1 MITLYQLEMI
11 KRVIVYSL
19 VIVRTKT
26 MLYSNV
32 KLTKFPS
39 IIRKMIMS
47 FVKSVNAD
55 RSSDNFEQAIENF
68 YKTLEENGVKSE
80 IIHQIEQELGF

>member
-1 MITLYQLEMI
+1 
-11 KRVIVYSL
+11 
-19 VIVRTKT
+19 
-26 MLYSNV
+26 
-32 KLTKFPS
+32 
-39 IIRKMIMS
+39 MIMS

-80 IIHQIEQELGF
+80 IIHQIEQELGFWSYTPRV

>member
-1 MITLYQLEMI
+1 MI
-11 KRVIVYSL
+11 KQVIVYSL

>member
-1 MITLYQLEMI
+1 
-11 KRVIVYSL
+11 
-19 VIVRTKT
+19 

-32 KLTKFPS
+32 ELTKFPGS
-39 IIRKMIMS
+39 IKRMIAS

-68 YKTLEENGVKSE
+68 YKTLEENGVESSIIFE
-80 IIHQIEQELGF
+80 IERELGF

>member
-1 MITLYQLEMI
+1 
-11 KRVIVYSL
+11 
-19 VIVRTKT
+19 

>member
-1 MITLYQLEMI
+1 MI
-11 KRVIVYSL
+11 KQVIVYSL

-55 RSSDNFEQAIENF
+55 RSSDNFEQALENF
-68 YKTLEENGVKSE
+68 YKTLEENGVESSIIFE
-80 IIHQIEQELGF
+80 IERELGF

>member
-1 MITLYQLEMI
+1 
-11 KRVIVYSL
+11 
-19 VIVRTKT
+19 

-32 KLTKFPS
+32 ELTKFPGS
-39 IIRKMIMS
+39 IKRMIAS

-55 RSSDNFEQAIENF
+55 QSSDNFEQAIENF

>member
-1 MITLYQLEMI
+1 M
-11 KRVIVYSL
+11 
-19 VIVRTKT
+19 
-26 MLYSNV
+26 YSNV
-32 KLTKFPS
+32 KLTKFPGS
-39 IIRKMIMS
+39 IKRMIAS

>member
-1 MITLYQLEMI
+1 
-11 KRVIVYSL
+11 
-19 VIVRTKT
+19 

-68 YKTLEENGVKSE
+68 YKTLEENGVESSIIFE
-80 IIHQIEQELGF
+80 IERELGF

>member
-1 MITLYQLEMI
+1 
-11 KRVIVYSL
+11 
-19 VIVRTKT
+19 

-80 IIHQIEQELGF
+80 IIHQIEHELGF